1 MDFLKV
7 ATELTPALLS
17 GLWVTVWVT
26 VVSLLI
32 ALVLGLLSCIMG
44 LSKIKI
50 VSGISKLYL
59 WIIRGTPFIVQIFI
73 IYFGIPQFM
82 KFLHFT
88 DFRLSVYQAAIATL
102 SLNAGAY
109 ISEIFRGGI
118 AAVDIGQMEA
128 ARSLG
133 LPKSSAMSKVI
144 LPQALKIS
152 IPSLCNQFIITL
164 KDSSLAYAIGLP
176 EIVYKGKIY
185 VGRTMQSFSSYIL
198 VGIVYLVV
206 ITILTQIIKI
216 IERKLDYGKK
226 G

>member
-7 ATELTPALLS
+7 ASELTPGLLS

-32 ALVLGLLSCIMG
+32 ALVLGLVSCMMG
-44 LSKIKI
+44 LSKIKFI
-50 VSGISKLYL
+50 SWLSKLYL
-59 WIIRGTPFIVQIFI
+59 WIIRGTPFIVQIFV
-73 IYFGIPQFM
+73 IYFGIPQLM
-82 KFLHFT
+82 KFLNFT
-88 DFRLSVYQAAIATL
+88 NFRLTVYQAAIATL

-118 AAVDIGQMEA
+118 SAVDNGQMEA

-152 IPSLCNQFIITL
+152 IPALCNQFIITL

-176 EIVYKGKIY
+176 EIVYRGKIY
-185 VGRTMQSFSSYIL
+185 VGRTMQSFSTYIL
-198 VGIVYLVV
+198 VGIIYLII
-206 ITILTQIIKI
+206 ITILTQIIKV
-216 IERKLDYGKK
+216 IERKMDYGKK
-226 G
+226 S